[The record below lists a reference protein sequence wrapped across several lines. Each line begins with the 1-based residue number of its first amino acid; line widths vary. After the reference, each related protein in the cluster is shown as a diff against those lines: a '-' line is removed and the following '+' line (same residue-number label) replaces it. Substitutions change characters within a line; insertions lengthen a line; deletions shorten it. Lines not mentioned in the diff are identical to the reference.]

1 VSQQVFLVLRSHSRS
16 LGKGR
21 SLAAKKS
28 GAAISFD
35 PPRLYR
41 LNLLA
46 GSHFHATATNIFSGF
61 DGEPFFPQ
69 VRPLMKS
76 VKVPALELFLHEMI
90 PLAKAMGVSV
100 EMSDEQKLVLIAPLE
115 QNKNSLNTAF
125 GGSLVSLATLA
136 GYGVVWELM
145 RNETGEKKAEWR
157 IVVKESRAAYRRPVI
172 GDLRAICER
181 PAKAALDEFKAALQR
196 YGQAK
201 LKLRTRIIE
210 DGNTAVDVQAAYV
223 VVAR

>member
-1 VSQQVFLVLRSHSRS
+1 
-16 LGKGR
+16 
-21 SLAAKKS
+21 
-28 GAAISFD
+28 
-35 PPRLYR
+35 
-41 LNLLA
+41 
-46 GSHFHATATNIFSGF
+46 
-61 DGEPFFPQ
+61 
-69 VRPLMKS
+69 MKS

-100 EMSDEQKLVLIAPLE
+100 EMSDEQKLVLTAPHA

-145 RNETGEKKAEWR
+145 RDADASRAEWR
-157 IVVKESRAAYRRPVI
+157 IVIKESRAAYRRPVI

-181 PAKAALDEFKAALQR
+181 PAKAAIEEFKGALQR

-201 LKLRTRIIE
+201 LKLHTRIIE
-210 DGNTAVDVQAAYV
+210 GGNTAVDVQAAYV
-223 VVAR
+223 VVSR